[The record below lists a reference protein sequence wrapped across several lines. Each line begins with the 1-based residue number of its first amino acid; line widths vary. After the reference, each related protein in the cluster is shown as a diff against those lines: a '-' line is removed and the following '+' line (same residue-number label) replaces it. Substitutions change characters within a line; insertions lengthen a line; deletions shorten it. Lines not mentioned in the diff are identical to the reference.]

1 MTKNGQLK
9 AYALELKDDLGLK
22 YSAEGKT
29 MPRELSEAPVAL
41 SPRNQKSVAD
51 QLKQSL
57 EQRESILTNGRIEQ
71 LQSENEMLKEQLKVG

>member
-1 MTKNGQLK
+1 
-9 AYALELKDDLGLK
+9 
-22 YSAEGKT
+22 

-71 LQSENEMLKEQLKVG
+71 LQSENEMLKEQLKVGQPPNQNELLANAEEKARLVQAQLDE